1 MSVLCQHQMLKYL
14 SKCKIAITHKLSLIY
29 ICLIAFYICSGILL
43 AMYLKQK
50 TLPLHVLDNYLN
62 KEANPPLYPASL
74 YPDKQIGALYQLM
87 QDDLY
92 KDKHVAIWMPDSNA
106 HNDAFSLK
114 LAYAYFAP
122 HAARIVA
129 INKPDEAQRFD
140 YVISPWEEYSLL
152 SNGAKLIHDDHWL
165 FVYQITNTQKN
176 D

>member
-43 AMYLKQK
+43 AMYLKQE
-50 TLPLHVLDNYLN
+50 TLSLNVLDNYRN
-62 KEANPPLYPASL
+62 KEANPPLYP
-74 YPDKQIGALYQLM
+74 DETIGALYQLM
-87 QDDLY
+87 QGGIL

-165 FVYQITNTQKN
+165 FVYKITQYPEK
-176 D
+176 